1 MIVVDEE
8 RFRGLPTSIAVHR
21 AGLALIAGEV
31 GGTMAH
37 ARWALD
43 LAAPDDRLERGTA
56 SALVGLANWTS
67 GDLEDAHRWYAGG
80 MASLKRAGHLTDVV
94 GYALAVADIEIA
106 QGRLGDAMSTFERAL
121 QLATGERGV
130 VLRGAADMHVGLSE
144 LLRER
149 NDLEAARRH
158 PWASTELG
166 ERAGLPQNAF
176 RWQVAMAR
184 VQESEGD
191 LAGAVDRLDEAER
204 RYVGDFLPNV
214 RPVAAG
220 TM

>member
-204 RYVGDFLPNV
+204 RYVGDFFPNV